1 MAISAYVGVPGSG
14 KSYEVVSNVII
25 PAFMKGRR
33 IVTNL
38 YGISQDK
45 INAYCLAHRKADAD
59 SLGEIVYV
67 DNEQVMDD
75 NFFPYMENDVL
86 AENTFCRSGDLIC
99 LDEIWRIWEN
109 DKKIPKN
116 HRSFIA
122 EHRHFD
128 GENGNTCDLV
138 VLNQSVSGLP
148 RFIKDRV
155 ESTFRMTKLT
165 ALGLRSRYRVD
176 VYTGIK
182 LFKSNKVSSY
192 QCNYH
197 E

>member
-45 INAYCLAHRKADAD
+45 ITAYCLAHRKADAD
-59 SLGEIVYV
+59 SLGEIIYV

-109 DKKIPKN
+109 DKKSRKITNPLLRN
-116 HRSFIA
+116 IA
-122 EHRHFD
+122 ILT
-128 GENGNTCDLV
+128 GKTGSLV
-138 VLNQSVSGLP
+138 
-148 RFIKDRV
+148 I
-155 ESTFRMTKLT
+155 
-165 ALGLRSRYRVD
+165 
-176 VYTGIK
+176 
-182 LFKSNKVSSY
+182 
-192 QCNYH
+192 
-197 E
+197 